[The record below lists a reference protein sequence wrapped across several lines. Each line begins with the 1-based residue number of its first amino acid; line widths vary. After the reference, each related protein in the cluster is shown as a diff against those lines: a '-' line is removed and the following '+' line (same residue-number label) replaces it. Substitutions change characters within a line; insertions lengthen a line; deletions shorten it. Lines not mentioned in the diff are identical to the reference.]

1 MKQKLRPEWVWLG
14 LLAAVLLAAVLAF
27 ASVLIQKYVW
37 AQNTLKDV
45 APRHAMLSGL
55 QAQDTQ
61 LKALQIELKKN
72 HASFVVSSDSDES
85 RVGTDALQ
93 RVRDLAIKNGLQV
106 VSSQVMPSRDESG
119 LQRIGLSFR
128 IEGDYDDLTL
138 FLDGLSDLKPRI
150 YSDNLQLNGMNAPV
164 LRRGRGPRGAEPVE
178 EPETWRVNAQ
188 LGLFVL
194 RVKP

>member
-14 LLAAVLLAAVLAF
+14 LVAAVLLAAVLAF